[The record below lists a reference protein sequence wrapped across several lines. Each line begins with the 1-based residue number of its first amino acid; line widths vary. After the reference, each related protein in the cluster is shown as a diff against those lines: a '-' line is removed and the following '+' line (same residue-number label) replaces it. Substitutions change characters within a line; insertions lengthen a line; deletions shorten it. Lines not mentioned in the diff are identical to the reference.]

1 MGAIPVQENTHEER
15 SSSMAFALR
24 WEHENR
30 RKIVITALFSIA
42 LAFMF
47 FMLLYGTATKSVSV
61 VVNGQET
68 AVITQQGVLKH
79 LLDEKAITVSEHDR
93 ISLPL
98 DSKLRNGDVIVINH
112 TSPVQLTADGETK
125 TLYTTGKT
133 VAGALE
139 DLNITV
145 GPEDKVA
152 PTTDAELPAGG
163 SIKIVRVTKEVSEEV
178 VPIAFDT
185 VTQSD
190 SNLLKGKQ
198 EIVQEGQE
206 GSKVVRTELVYED
219 GQLVAQNPIDETVSA
234 ESVSKVVAIGT
245 KAPVVTVLSASSPN
259 VDEVTKNG
267 VNFGYKKILNNVT
280 LTAYSAGVEST
291 GKDESHPQYGVT
303 SSGTTVTEG
312 RTIAVD
318 KSVIPLGWWVYI
330 EGLGFRRA
338 EDTGSA
344 VKGNKI
350 DVYFDSTNYA
360 NKFGTKRGYTVY
372 VIGPKK
378 PTAD

>member
-1 MGAIPVQENTHEER
+1 VGAIQVQEPHVKR

-30 RKIVITALFSIA
+30 RLIVMTALFSIA

-61 VVNGQET
+61 VVDGQET
-68 AVITQQGVLKH
+68 VVVTKQGVLKH
-79 LLDEKAITVSEHDR
+79 LLDEKAITFGEYDR
-93 ISLPL
+93 SSLPL
-98 DSKLRNGDVIVINH
+98 DTKLRNGDVIVINH
-112 TSPVQLTADGETK
+112 TSPVQLTADGETI

-139 DLNITV
+139 DLNITMDAL
-145 GPEDKVA
+145 DKVTPA
-152 PTTDAELPAGG
+152 LEEEVTAGG
-163 SIKIVRVTKEVSEEV
+163 EIKIVRVKKEIEEQTVS
-178 VPIAFDT
+178 IAFDT
-185 VTQSD
+185 VTQND
-190 SNLLKGKQ
+190 GNLLKGKQ
-198 EIVQEGQE
+198 QIVQEGKE
-206 GSKVVRTELVYED
+206 GAKVVRTEKTYED
-219 GQLVAQNPIDETVSA
+219 GKLVAENTIDETVAA
-234 ESVSKVVAIGT
+234 ESISKVVAVGT
-245 KAPVVTVLSASSPN
+245 KAPVVTVLSSSSPN

-280 LTAYSAGVEST
+280 LTAYSAGVAST
-291 GKDESHPQYGVT
+291 GKDESHPQYGLT
-303 SSGTTVTEG
+303 SSGTTVSEG

-330 EGLGFRRA
+330 EGIGFRRA

-350 DVYFDSTNYA
+350 DVYFDSNSYA

-378 PTAD
+378 PTTD

>member
-1 MGAIPVQENTHEER
+1 MGAIPVQETHEKR

-24 WEHENR
+24 WGHENR
-30 RKIVITALFSIA
+30 RQIVIAGILSIA

-61 VVNGQET
+61 VVDGQESVVVT
-68 AVITQQGVLKH
+68 KQGVLKH
-79 LLDEKAITVSEHDR
+79 LLDEKAITFGEHDR

-112 TSPVQLTADGETK
+112 TSPVQLTADGQTL

-139 DLNITV
+139 DLNITTD
-145 GPEDKVA
+145 PLDKVSPA
-152 PTTDAELPAGG
+152 PEAEVAPGG
-163 SIKIVRVTKEVSEEV
+163 EIKIVRVKKEVTEET

-185 VTQSD
+185 VTQND
-190 SNLLKGKQ
+190 SSLLKGKQ
-198 EIVQEGQE
+198 QVVQEGKE
-206 GSKVVRTELVYED
+206 GSKVVKTEKTYED
-219 GQLVAQNPIDETVSA
+219 GQLVAQNTVGETVAA
-234 ESVSKVVAIGT
+234 ESVSKVVAVGT
-245 KAPVVTVLSASSPN
+245 KAPVVTVLSSSSPN

-267 VNFGYKKILNNVT
+267 VKFGYKKILNNVK
-280 LTAYSAGVEST
+280 LTAYSAGADST
-291 GKDESHPQYGVT
+291 GKDESHPQYGQT
-303 SSGTTVTEG
+303 YTGTTVTEG

-318 KSVIPLGWWVYI
+318 KGVIPLGWWVYI

-338 EDTGSA
+338 EDTGSG
-344 VKGNKI
+344 VKGNMI
-350 DVYFDSTNYA
+350 DVYFDSSSYA
-360 NKFGTKRGYTVY
+360 NKFGTKQGYTVY

-378 PTAD
+378 PTSD